1 MKNILL
7 SAIFTVLILPAA
19 AFSQDHFELVKS
31 GAIEEHPGIPGSPVT
46 YTVTYNFIVQDDD
59 ITVQAIINDGIE
71 DNIIVSKV
79 FNKGD
84 RFSLQ
89 YITKSYPS
97 YDPVIEP
104 IPENPYFTEFEK
116 DVTTLIFPD
125 YDVDRM
131 KTTNSFPVYYV
142 NGSRYDFV
150 LPPIKDEDIQR
161 IYYP

>member
-1 MKNILL
+1 MKNLIIIVMLL
-7 SAIFTVLILPAA
+7 LQAAA

-31 GAIEEHPGIPGSPVT
+31 NAIEEHPGIPGSPVT
-46 YTVTYNFIVQDDD
+46 YTVTYSFIAQDDN

-71 DNIIVSKV
+71 DNIIVSRV

-97 YDPVIEP
+97 YDPAIEP

-116 DVTTLIFPD
+116 DVTILVFPD

-150 LPPIKDEDIQR
+150 LPEIDPEDIQR
-161 IYYP
+161 YYYP

>member
-1 MKNILL
+1 MKNLIIIFALL
-7 SAIFTVLILPAA
+7 LPVSAFP
-19 AFSQDHFELVKS
+19 QDHFELVKS
-31 GAIEEHPGIPGSPVT
+31 GATEEHPGIASSPVT
-46 YTVTYNFIVQDDD
+46 YTVTYNFIALEDN

-71 DNIIVSKV
+71 DNIIVSRV

-97 YDPVIEP
+97 YDPAIEP

-116 DVTTLIFPD
+116 YVTALIFPD

-150 LPPIKDEDIQR
+150 LPEIDPEDIQR
-161 IYYP
+161 FYYP